1 MPSTAVR
8 LKAYGDW
15 LVSNKNKQGSPE
27 FEKVAAEYRALRSQP
42 MQGVETPAQ
51 PEQPAPKER
60 PGFWGSLM
68 ESAETLGLADEAA
81 EFAANP
87 TDENR
92 RKFLAAGESKFQSV
106 GGFGKGEN
114 WEALKELVGGSIG
127 AMVAPVA
134 AGSVASVFTTPLGG
148 LAAGYGTATT
158 QETTQ
163 GLLLQARE
171 QERALAEGRTP
182 KEISALKAVAAGA
195 ASAGLD
201 YIGFSRLRAVV
212 EATPFLKNLI
222 TPSEE
227 LAEEAAKNLVQAARD
242 GTLKSTA
249 RGTVEGVV
257 KGTAFEV
264 PQEVAQTALQRWQA
278 GLSLSD
284 QEARDEYTQAAIGAA
299 ILGPVMGGAAGAIG
313 ARAEREKGEA
323 LVSAEDKAAADL
335 AEANKPPPLVEQP
348 PKVPAETAPI
358 KSRQE
363 PLSLGVKEIRDE
375 ILKMES
381 VQNTR
386 AEMMSDLDTL
396 RENVENSGG
405 DFDSVLERIRQN
417 FDSTATRIDI
427 FAKRLDE
434 LSKAPDATATTSV
447 APIPQTAAAQQTLQ
461 IDSTLAKGL
470 NLPGADTAPKGQPF
484 VVSSGPV
491 APIPQIAGA
500 QQTLGLPQTGVQET
514 PANVGTA
521 PVAPIPQNAA
531 AQQALPIPA
540 TETVED
546 PIYRQ
551 AVAAVVQ
558 TGDPTVS
565 TIQSVLKVGY
575 RQASELLTRM
585 ELEGVV
591 SRPDPKTMQ
600 RKVMMG
606 QAPEVSSAAEQVSPR
621 VAEQVKPEPVGGGD
635 VLPPSGSPAAGPA
648 VTGVEAAGVEPAAR
662 VAGDVATG
670 EAAVKP
676 ALEEKT
682 SDQLFKEIEDL
693 KSQAL
698 SLLVGK
704 FGKRPAGGTK
714 KRKEYD
720 ALQERIAELTGQWG
734 RQVSKEQAAR
744 VASDVATGEAAVE
757 PALTAEPSAEAAALP
772 PIPEISEDATDAE
785 IQAYYEAVQARDA
798 AMGIKPTPVARKKK
812 KKSKLQDLPEL
823 KGVDLN
829 DLGNAVGKAVKGL
842 PALTDNVR
850 DAIRRILDLN
860 TLGDNARRGVYA
872 FLSLHQQ
879 AQLFIKELP
888 GLKDFLRV
896 IQSRAGALKA
906 RREVL
911 DRNVRR
917 WSRILRENNAQME
930 EFFDVANESSRLQIQ
945 FKSAAF
951 ANHSLTKR
959 FNALPKDLKKIYWE
973 MLKSYSDMADEYLNL
988 VTKNVSES
996 AAKEF
1001 RAAMAEK
1008 RLKVYLPLYREG
1020 DYWLRYQDAK
1030 NETVVRAFETY
1041 AARAAAQKE
1050 AEKQG
1055 AKGFQSF
1062 GRIEEVYKP
1071 GDVGPFFDK
1080 VVKELEEQG
1089 ISKEVGNALY
1099 NLYLDQ
1105 IPTTSV
1111 RQQFRKREGFKGA
1124 EQNLIKVYS
1133 TIASRM
1139 ANQLT
1144 NLEYVPEIDK
1154 AHAQV
1159 IEQMNAEIAQSD
1171 SLAVKALKE
1180 NLDAQM
1186 DYIRNPVNSSMV
1198 NGLASF
1204 SYFWFIIGNV
1214 STAAINLMQV
1224 PGVVYPYL
1232 AGEFPNKAG
1241 DALTEA
1247 KNIYLAGGWDNDIEG
1262 EKRTISDWTFGVG
1275 LKKGTPLARLYEI
1288 AVQQSAIRRSS
1299 GYDAIQGQQ
1308 KDYSE
1313 SDYVGKKVFAE
1324 QLLGWTFQN
1333 SERFNREV
1341 TLIAAFN
1348 LQLEKNG
1355 GDVNA
1360 AAQYAIDVVEDT
1372 HGSVLNETAP
1382 RAFQSN
1388 LGKVAFVFKSF
1399 AQTQI
1404 FLQYRLLQKILKGK
1418 DLETR
1423 KVAAKQ
1429 FAGIMGMA
1437 FLFAGVQGLPLYGA
1451 ASVLAGLIEEAFG
1464 DEDNPMDPD
1473 EYLRQA
1479 IGSLAY
1485 KGPISQLLQSDIA
1498 SRTGFN
1504 NMLWRE
1510 DEKRVEEIGPF
1521 LFAAEQIFGAS
1532 YAALMNIYRAGA
1544 DWWDDEVSTYR
1555 ALETSAPA
1563 VIKNGMKAWRFAK
1576 EGALTRKGDAIVED
1590 FSAVNIALQ
1599 GLGFSPLEFAEK
1611 STAAGKIASQ
1621 QSKMQK
1627 RKEVIFNKIYL
1638 ARKNGNKEDVAEAR
1652 AALEKYNSSPFVI
1665 ASGEQID
1672 AADINQS
1679 VAAREARAKQ
1689 SVYGIR
1695 VKPKS
1700 AAAYEQF
1707 KPEGYGEGT

>member
-621 VAEQVKPEPVGGGD
+621 VAEQVEREPVGGGD

-772 PIPEISEDATDAE
+772 PVPEISEDATDAE

-896 IQSRAGALKA
+896 IRSRAGALKA

-1510 DEKRVEEIGPF
+1510 DDKRVEEIGPF

-1672 AADINQS
+1672 AADINRS
-1679 VAAREARAKQ
+1679 VATREARAKQ